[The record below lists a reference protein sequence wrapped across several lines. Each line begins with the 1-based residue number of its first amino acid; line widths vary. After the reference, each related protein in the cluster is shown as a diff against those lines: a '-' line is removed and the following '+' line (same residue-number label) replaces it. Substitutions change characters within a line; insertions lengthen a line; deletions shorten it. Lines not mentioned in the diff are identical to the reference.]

1 MLVLVAARNVWFA
14 QPLFI
19 SSLLILIMVGAPAPL
34 TGQSDSR
41 NASVSVLVK
50 PDSGIERDVSPA
62 ANGFAKIENSPA
74 SNPASLSAQQFE
86 SAPAFPNEPKP
97 PRELLMP
104 QSPSQDSFTKPF
116 VSSEEFANELRGDG
130 GEQQNNVVTAS
141 FNAPVAPAQDRSKAI
156 GALATTNQS
165 CLLYTSPSPR
175 DATLSRMPSSA

>member
-116 VSSEEFANELRGDG
+116 VSSEEFANELRGNG

-156 GALATTNQS
+156 GTLATTNQS
-165 CLLYTSPSPR
+165 RQNPASFQS
-175 DATLSRMPSSA
+175 LSLIHI